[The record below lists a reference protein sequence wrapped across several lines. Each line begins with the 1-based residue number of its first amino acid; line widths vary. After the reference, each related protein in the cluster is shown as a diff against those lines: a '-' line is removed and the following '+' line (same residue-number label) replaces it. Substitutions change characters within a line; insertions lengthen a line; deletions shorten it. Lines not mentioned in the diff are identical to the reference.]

1 MRCEKCGAEIKH
13 LEIDIFNYDGS
24 DEWRE
29 TQFEEHTN
37 AVTIDTNPAW
47 TGYEMSC
54 EEMRESI
61 RCPGC
66 KQYPFE
72 DDDIDAQLIINVIMW
87 KTEEKQNEKT

>member
-1 MRCEKCGAEIKH
+1 MKCEKCGKEINH
-13 LEIDIFNYDGS
+13 LEIDMFNYDGS
-24 DEWRE
+24 DEWRV

-47 TGYEMSC
+47 TGYEMSY

-61 RCPGC
+61 RCPEC

-72 DDDIDAQLIINVIMW
+72 DDGIDAQIIIEVIIW
-87 KTEEKQNEKT
+87 KKWERKKQNG